1 MNRMNHKTLTLA
13 IAASLSLALLPAHA
27 DDAKLDPSKLPP
39 VSPATGVT
47 YDKDIKPIFEKS
59 CTKCHSGEKAKNK
72 LHLDSLDGAIK
83 GGKEGPD
90 IIAGKSGE
98 SPLVYAV
105 AHVGDDEDD
114 FMPPLKNKANIGP
127 LTPDQVG
134 LIRAWID
141 QGAK

>member
-1 MNRMNHKTLTLA
+1 MNHKILTLA
-13 IAASLSLALLPAHA
+13 IAASLGLALLPVRA

-39 VSPATGVT
+39 ASTATGVT
-47 YDKDIKPIFEKS
+47 YAKDIKPIFDNS
-59 CTKCHSGEKAKNK
+59 CTKCHSGEKAKSK
-72 LHLDSLDGAIK
+72 LHLDSLEGALK
-83 GGKEGPD
+83 GGKNAPD
-90 IIAGKSGE
+90 IIAGKSGQ

-105 AHVGDDEDD
+105 AHVGDDDDD

-127 LTPDQVG
+127 LTPEQVG

>member
-1 MNRMNHKTLTLA
+1 MNYK
-13 IAASLSLALLPAHA
+13 ILSLAVASSLALTLIPASA
-27 DDAKLDPSKLPP
+27 EGKKMDPSKLPAA
-39 VSPATGVT
+39 SSKKGVT
-47 YDKDIKPIFEKS
+47 YEADIKTVFEKS
-59 CTKCHSGEKAKNK
+59 CVKCHSGEKAKGK
-72 LHLDSLDGAIK
+72 LHLDSLVGAIK

-105 AHVGDDEDD
+105 AHVGDEDD
-114 FMPPLKNKANIGP
+114 FMPPPDNKAKIGP
-127 LTPDQVG
+127 LTKEQVG

>member
-1 MNRMNHKTLTLA
+1 MKNTILTLE
-13 IAASLSLALLPAHA
+13 IPPTTLFTLPAPWAA
-27 DDAKLDPSKLPP
+27 DKLDPSKLPP
-39 VSPATGVT
+39 AATATGVT
-47 YDKDIKPIFEKS
+47 YDKDIKAIFDHS
-59 CTKCHSGEKAKNK
+59 CTKCHSGDKAKSK
-72 LHLDSLDGAIK
+72 LHLDTLAGALK
-83 GGKEGPD
+83 GGKNAPD

-114 FMPPLKNKANIGP
+114 FMPPLKNKVNIAP
-127 LTPDQVG
+127 LTPAEIG